1 MKHPSIW
8 ITKSGFRRFLLI
20 NAHLRRIM
28 NSIDNVLHLS
38 QIFGIEVNDPGSLL
52 LQFVFSTVWQ
62 LVEAALGDEGLL
74 ELTEER
80 KFRWNVPQDMELDVP
95 GNYNGKRN
103 EYQEMLQSRN
113 TVMAVELIGL
123 FLQNK
128 VTSRILFLARRN
140 MSELYLLTLSISA

>member
-1 MKHPSIW
+1 
-8 ITKSGFRRFLLI
+8 
-20 NAHLRRIM
+20 M

-38 QIFGIEVNDPGSLL
+38 QIFGVKVNEPGSLL
-52 LQFVFSTVWQ
+52 LVFIFSIVWQ

-80 KFRWNVPQDMELDVP
+80 KLKWNLPQDMELGDC
-95 GNYNGKRN
+95 GSYDGKRT

-140 MSELYLLTLSISA
+140 MSELDSFNTYYLNITHFYISHSF